1 MVTKLNDN
9 LCAPKNQIARSL
21 PGKLT
26 PSIIYKN
33 NNWIDEKPRKTSLI
47 EKQVVK
53 IRASIRNSLEKRE
66 EKNIIKNKKE
76 KLESNKENEKFNDLK
91 CNNYLKTCYDVS
103 LKIPKRC
110 RSLSTPAVYL
120 SESTDRSSMVSN
132 KRSRNSLQALAKFF
146 NRIKS
151 PRRKSLCVV
160 NNSSKQQNAC
170 QQSIELAKHLRSLAC
185 EDETKP
191 QLIKVLNDE
200 KAYSALKN
208 FLQKEF
214 SVENILFWSAV
225 EKYKTIDSVE
235 KRKEAANIIFET
247 FLIADA
253 QYEINLSHCTK
264 EETVKSMEQSCKN
277 NFDEAQNE
285 IFFLMKSDAF
295 KRFLSTVL

>member
-33 NNWIDEKPRKTSLI
+33 NNWIDDRPRKTSLI

-53 IRASIRNSLEKRE
+53 IRASIRCSIEKRE
-66 EKNIIKNKKE
+66 EKNKKE
-76 KLESNKENEKFNDLK
+76 KLESKKENDNFNDLK
-91 CNNYLKTCYDVS
+91 CNNYLKNCYNAT
-103 LKIPKRC
+103 LKVPKRC

-120 SESTDRSSMVSN
+120 SESIDRSSMVSN

-160 NNSSKQQNAC
+160 NNSSKQQKAC

-200 KAYSALKN
+200 KAYSAFKN

-225 EKYKTIDSVE
+225 EKYKAIDLLE
-235 KRKEAANIIFET
+235 KRKETADFIFEN
-247 FLIADA
+247 FLMADA

-264 EETVKSMEQSCKN
+264 EETVESMKEASRS